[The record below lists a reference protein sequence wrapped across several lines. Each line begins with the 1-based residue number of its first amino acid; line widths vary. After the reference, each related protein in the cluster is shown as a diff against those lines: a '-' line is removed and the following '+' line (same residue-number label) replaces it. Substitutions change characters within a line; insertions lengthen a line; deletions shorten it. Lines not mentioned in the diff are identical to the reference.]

1 MLCNFC
7 GREVNNGASE
17 CPYCHYVFLREV
29 TILTDEER
37 DTFEGT
43 TIEDDGRVH
52 DREDDYRDS
61 MRDRAERTWNN
72 GFRVYQAHSSG
83 CLGSLLGLA
92 IFAGLIMLGLA
103 ILPYVLLMC
112 LGVAAYVWFKRRF

>member
-7 GREVNNGASE
+7 GREVHNGASE
-17 CPYCHYVFLREV
+17 CPYCHYVFVREV

-72 GFRVYQAHSSG
+72 GFKVYQSHSSG

>member
-1 MLCNFC
+1 MI
-7 GREVNNGASE
+7 EE
-17 CPYCHYVFLREV
+17 REV

-43 TIEDDGRVH
+43 TIEDDGYVHGHDDGRVH

-112 LGVAAYVWFKRRF
+112 LGVAAYIWFKRRF